1 MKEGFLV
8 EVGGGGVS
16 VEDRSVEW
24 RGGFLGG
31 TGKVWEARGLPF
43 SPLSQF
49 SRVDE
54 EMVGVFFSPCL
65 LLSLSLSFSST
76 FTHLCEHTY

>member
-8 EVGGGGVS
+8 EVGGGVS

-24 RGGFLGG
+24 RGGFLGC
-31 TGKVWEARGLPF
+31 TRKVWEARGLPF

-49 SRVDE
+49 PRVDE

>member
-8 EVGGGGVS
+8 EVGGRGGVS

-31 TGKVWEARGLPF
+31 TGKVWEARGLPL

-65 LLSLSLSFSST
+65 FLSLSLFLFYVYSFV
-76 FTHLCEHTY
+76 